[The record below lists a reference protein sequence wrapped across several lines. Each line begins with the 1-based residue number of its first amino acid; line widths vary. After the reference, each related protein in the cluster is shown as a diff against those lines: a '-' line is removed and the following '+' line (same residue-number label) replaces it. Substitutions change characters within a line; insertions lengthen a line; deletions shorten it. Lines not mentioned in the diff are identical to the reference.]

1 MSAICSTADDIPM
14 ATPEKAPADT
24 SDEILVASPVAET
37 VSDTD
42 DDEDNTAT
50 DATSE
55 QGNEVPPRMVRIC
68 SHTESENQR
77 YS

>member
-24 SDEILVASPVAET
+24 SDEMLVAPPVAET
-37 VSDTD
+37 GVSGTD
-42 DDEDNTAT
+42 DDEDNTAN

-55 QGNEVPPRMVRIC
+55 QENEAPPSHRIRK
-68 SHTESENQR
+68 SEV
-77 YS
+77 